1 MMIRNISIFQSD
13 YESVGDWRGPEDGAN
28 VQQNHQ
34 VIKTIIPK
42 QFESDIQALCDYAG
56 IKQLTPG
63 MSINMTLQEILSVAP
78 RVRARL
84 DSYKALVNF
93 LHDEMSVEL
102 TIKSRKHNGQRQV

>member
-13 YESVGDWRGPEDGAN
+13 YENVADWRGPEDGAN
-28 VQQNHQ
+28 VQPNHQ
-34 VIKTIIPK
+34 LTKTIIPK
-42 QFESDIQALCDYAG
+42 QFESDIQALCDYAE

-102 TIKSRKHNGQRQV
+102 TIKSRKNNGKRQV